1 MGFALHLEGDVAAQR
16 VRRRD
21 DEETTPVRYAQA
33 MSRLDRIRAAI
44 DRNPTRT
51 DAVLAVGLAILALLT
66 LWATRSFEDQEWTTG
81 GAVHTALLILPL
93 AWRRRYP
100 SAVLLFMTANLVSF
114 ELFDLPYTEWTINA
128 MLVGLYSAGA
138 YDDPRRSNPARAL
151 AVAAYFGLLV
161 HDLFFNVPDDLPGD
175 LLTLQTLT
183 LAANTVI
190 VGATWWF
197 GDSVRMRRMRE
208 LQLAQRTAQLEH
220 EREENARRAV
230 LDERVRISRE
240 LHDVVAHHVSV
251 MGIQAGA
258 ARRMLTKS
266 PQQAEEALS
275 AIEATSRT
283 AVLELH
289 RLLGFLRQ
297 ESDTVELAPQP
308 SLRQLDE
315 LIAQMRESGLPIEV
329 RIEGE
334 ERPLAPSVDLS
345 AYRIVQEAL
354 TNVLKHAGRA
364 RAAVTVRYGTEAV
377 DIEIVDDGRG
387 PTNGARP
394 AEGGKGLIGMRE
406 RVSLLGG
413 SLSVG
418 HHPGVG
424 FSVRAHLPLQEAPT

>member
-1 MGFALHLEGDVAAQR
+1 
-16 VRRRD
+16 
-21 DEETTPVRYAQA
+21 
-33 MSRLDRIRAAI
+33 
-44 DRNPTRT
+44 
-51 DAVLAVGLAILALLT
+51 
-66 LWATRSFEDQEWTTG
+66 
-81 GAVHTALLILPL
+81 
-93 AWRRRYP
+93 
-100 SAVLLFMTANLVSF
+100 
-114 ELFDLPYTEWTINA
+114 
-128 MLVGLYSAGA
+128 
-138 YDDPRRSNPARAL
+138 
-151 AVAAYFGLLV
+151 
-161 HDLFFNVPDDLPGD
+161 
-175 LLTLQTLT
+175 LQTLT

-424 FSVRAHLPLQEAPT
+424 FSVRAHLPLREAPT

>member
-1 MGFALHLEGDVAAQR
+1 MSSLERFQAALDRHPARADVA
-16 VRRRD
+16 
-21 DEETTPVRYAQA
+21 
-33 MSRLDRIRAAI
+33 
-44 DRNPTRT
+44 
-51 DAVLAVGLAILALLT
+51 LALVLFVLDVLT
-66 LWATRSFEDQEWTTG
+66 LWAMRSFEGQGWETR
-81 GAVHTALLILPL
+81 AVVHTGLLILPL
-93 AWRRRYP
+93 VWRRRYP
-100 SAVLLFMTANLVSF
+100 SAVILVMTATLVAF
-114 ELFDLPYTEWTINA
+114 ELLDLAYSEWTLNA
-128 MLVGLYSAGA
+128 MLVALYSAGV
-138 YDDPRRSNPARAL
+138 YGDPRRSIPIRAL
-151 AVAAYFGLLV
+151 TVTVFFGLV
-161 HDLFFNVPDDLPGD
+161 INELFFASADELPGNE
-175 LLTLQTLT
+175 LLLQILT
-183 LAANTVI
+183 IAANAVI

-197 GDSVRMRRMRE
+197 GDSVRVRRMRE
-208 LQLAQRTAQLEH
+208 LQLAERTAQLEH

-230 LDERVRISRE
+230 LDERVRIARE

-258 ARRMLTKS
+258 ARRTLTKS
-266 PQQAEEALS
+266 PERAEEALS

-297 ESDTVELAPQP
+297 EADTVELAPQP
-308 SLRQLDE
+308 SLRQLDD
-315 LIAQMRESGLPIEV
+315 LIAQMREAGLPVEV

-364 RAAVTVRYGTEAV
+364 KAAVTVRYCPNAV
-377 DIEIVDDGRG
+377 EIEIVDDGRG
-387 PTNGARP
+387 PANGARP

-424 FSVRAHLPLQEAPT
+424 FSVRAHLPLQDAPS